1 MMNDKNSYLSFNL
14 ADETFALNVKKVL
27 EVLQMQKI
35 TKVPQTPDYI
45 RGVINF
51 RGEILPVIDT
61 RLKFNM
67 PAIEDNPRTI
77 IIVLDLE
84 VKGKELKVGAI
95 ADSVKD
101 VIDIKEIDIKDV
113 PEMGSRYNTD
123 FLYGMIRVDE
133 EFIMILDIDKVFSVE
148 EINLVRETSE
158 NSGVEIKLDDEENED
173 VENSITE
180 E

>member
-1 MMNDKNSYLSFNL
+1 MTDEKNSYLSFSL

-27 EVLQMQKI
+27 EVLQLQKI

-77 IIVLDLE
+77 IIVLDLV
-84 VKGKELKVGAI
+84 VKGKDLKIGAI
-95 ADSVKD
+95 ADEVKD
-101 VIDIKEIDIKDV
+101 VIDIKDSDIKEV
-113 PEMGSRYNTD
+113 PEMGSKYDTD
-123 FLYGMIRVDE
+123 FIYGMIRLNE
-133 EFIMILDIDKVFSVE
+133 EFVMILDIDKVFSVE
-148 EINLVRETSE
+148 EISIVRETSE
-158 NSGVEIKLDDEENED
+158 NGGVEIDLEE
-173 VENSITE
+173 E
-180 E
+180 EKDSEE